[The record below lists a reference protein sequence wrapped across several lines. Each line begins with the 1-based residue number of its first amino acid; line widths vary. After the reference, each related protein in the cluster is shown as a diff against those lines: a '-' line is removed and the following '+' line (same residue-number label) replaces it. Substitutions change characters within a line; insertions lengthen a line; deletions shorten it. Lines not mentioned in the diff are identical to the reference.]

1 MAALCLSGSQ
11 QKVMAD
17 VSGTDPYLRGR
28 FSWQFSK
35 NKTVSMDAT
44 ASQEVALDH
53 KGSVSFS
60 QFSNPKD
67 IKHICKVNT

>member
-28 FSWQFSK
+28 FSLQFSK
-35 NKTVSMDAT
+35 NITVSGKSMDAT
-44 ASQEVALDH
+44 ASQEVALDRV
-53 KGSVSFS
+53 KAR
-60 QFSNPKD
+60 
-67 IKHICKVNT
+67 